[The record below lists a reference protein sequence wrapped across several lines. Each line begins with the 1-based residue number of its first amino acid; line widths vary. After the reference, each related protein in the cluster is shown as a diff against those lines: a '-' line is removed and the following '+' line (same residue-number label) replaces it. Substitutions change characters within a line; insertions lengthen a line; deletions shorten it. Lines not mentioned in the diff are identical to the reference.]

1 MIYYHNCD
9 FCLSCHFNLDWCEP
23 ITGFPFMPPAS
34 RRHRISPLVN
44 VCPNQHCWSTWS
56 TSHCS
61 INWYQPAA
69 VFNQRCNDSR
79 QRQQEYYGLRDQNS
93 PRAAH
98 VQSYSIIVN
107 LWKLFWSRGGGG
119 WCNLKTSNILDK
131 GSFFWFFLK
140 GSFFQVFKNV
150 E

>member
-1 MIYYHNCD
+1 MQKEKKDFFRLKKMIYYHNCD

-107 LWKLFWSRGGGG
+107 LWKLPGRGGESEDIKN
-119 WCNLKTSNILDK
+119 CKIEFII
-131 GSFFWFFLK
+131 FFFFFL
-140 GSFFQVFKNV
+140 
-150 E
+150 

>member
-107 LWKLFWSRGGGG
+107 LGKLFWSRGGGG

>member
-1 MIYYHNCD
+1 MQKEKKDFFRLKKMIYYHNCD

-107 LWKLFWSRGGGG
+107 LWKLPGRGGESEDIKN
-119 WCNLKTSNILDK
+119 CKIEFIIFLFFFSN
-131 GSFFWFFLK
+131 F
-140 GSFFQVFKNV
+140 
-150 E
+150 

>member
-107 LWKLFWSRGGGG
+107 LWKLFWSGGGGGGGGG
-119 WCNLKTSNILDK
+119 WGNLKTSNILNK
-131 GSFFWFFLK
+131 GSFFLFF
-140 GSFFQVFKNV
+140 S
-150 E
+150 

>member
-1 MIYYHNCD
+1 MQKEKKDFFRLKKMIYYHNCD

-107 LWKLFWSRGGGG
+107 LWKLPGRGGESEDIKN
-119 WCNLKTSNILDK
+119 CKIEFIL
-131 GSFFWFFLK
+131 FL
-140 GSFFQVFKNV
+140 FIFY
-150 E
+150 